1 MRAMLCLSSV
11 LLLGVFSG
19 CANICGT
26 WTADKSSGQ
35 DSPIASVSF
44 CKDGTFT
51 AHAEYGNNRS
61 HAMSGHYE
69 VEDDKLELETE
80 GHMRTYDMKCEGD
93 KLTLTHEGKSGTM
106 FRMKQRDM

>member
-1 MRAMLCLSSV
+1 
-11 LLLGVFSG
+11 
-19 CANICGT
+19 
-26 WTADKSSGQ
+26 
-35 DSPIASVSF
+35 
-44 CKDGTFT
+44 
-51 AHAEYGNNRS
+51 
-61 HAMSGHYE
+61 MSGHYE